1 MKFLVINE
9 GELRALAFDGTQIRR
24 LLNDS
29 ASINTMQSVEL
40 DAWNAFK
47 TVLANLLRNTN
58 AKHYKILVGNL
69 LQAF

>member
-1 MKFLVINE
+1 MKFLAITE
-9 GELRALAFDGTQIRR
+9 GKLRAVAFDGTQIRR

-29 ASINTMQSVEL
+29 VPISTMQSVEL
-40 DAWNAFK
+40 DAWNAFAN
-47 TVLANLLRNTN
+47 VLTNRLGNTN